1 MIDSVEFGETSQ
13 TGSLRRLQERCGFA
27 LLLAGNTHR
36 LAGTRRDIHAMD
48 QIESRIGMRFEIGQ
62 PTREDCVRIGAEHNV
77 EGADAYEAI
86 VTCGENTSLRALC
99 HLLQNCA
106 AGTSGFGSIRLPRI
120 ETTLRGMSC
129 GSDVLRL
136 LHERRNDAADHLRS
150 PA

>member
-1 MIDSVEFGETSQ
+1 
-13 TGSLRRLQERCGFA
+13 
-27 LLLAGNTHR
+27 
-36 LAGTRRDIHAMD
+36 MD

-86 VTCGENTSLRALC
+86 VIYGENTSLRALC

-106 AGTSGFGSIRLPRI
+106 ARTSGFGSIRLPRI

-136 LHERRNDAADHLRS
+136 LHEHRNAAADDLRS

>member
-1 MIDSVEFGETSQ
+1 M
-13 TGSLRRLQERCGFA
+13 
-27 LLLAGNTHR
+27 
-36 LAGTRRDIHAMD
+36 
-48 QIESRIGMRFEIGQ
+48 
-62 PTREDCVRIGAEHNV
+62 RIGAEHNV

-86 VTCGENTSLRALC
+86 VIYGENTSLRALC

-136 LHERRNDAADHLRS
+136 LRELRNAATDNLRS

>member
-1 MIDSVEFGETSQ
+1 
-13 TGSLRRLQERCGFA
+13 
-27 LLLAGNTHR
+27 
-36 LAGTRRDIHAMD
+36 
-48 QIESRIGMRFEIGQ
+48 MRFEIGQ

-77 EGADAYEAI
+77 EEADAYEAMSST
-86 VTCGENTSLRALC
+86 VRTPPFALC

-136 LHERRNDAADHLRS
+136 LHERRNAAADDLRS